1 MKTLQDRVAVITGAG
16 SGIGRATALAL
27 AKEGCDLA
35 LSDINEAG
43 LAETQSL
50 LADSGRKVCTHRV
63 NVAVRKEMEA
73 YPEQVLA
80 AHGRVHIVV
89 NNAGVASGANFE
101 DQSLDAFERVLAV
114 NLYGVIYGSKVFI
127 PHLKAAGEGHIVNI
141 SSILG
146 LMPAPALSAY
156 CTSKFAVR
164 GFSQCLWLELRE
176 HNIGVTAIHP
186 GNIKTNITASA
197 AVEEI
202 GAMRGF
208 FDEFKKA
215 MEEKGAEPGTVA
227 KAIVK
232 SIKGNRQRT
241 LVTAETVVM
250 DQLMRWM
257 PTGTPGVIARVVK
270 AGKKRMAA
278 G

>member
-1 MKTLQDRVAVITGAG
+1 MKSLKDKVAVITGAG

-35 LSDINEAG
+35 LADINEAS
-43 LAETQSL
+43 LAETAGL
-50 LADSGRKVCTHRV
+50 LAEYGRKLCTHRV
-63 NVAVRKEMEA
+63 NVADRQQMAA

-101 DQSLDAFERVLAV
+101 DQSLDDFERVLAV
-114 NLYGVIYGSKVFI
+114 NLYGVVYGCKAFL

-141 SSILG
+141 SSVLG

-164 GFSQCLWLELRE
+164 GFSQCLWLELRG

-186 GNIKTNITASA
+186 GLIRTNISNTA
-197 AVEEI
+197 AVHEI
-202 GAMRGF
+202 GEMHGF
-208 FDEFKKA
+208 FEQFRDR
-215 MEEKGAEPGTVA
+215 MERQGADPATVA

-232 SIKGNRQRT
+232 GIKGDKQRA
-241 LVTAETVVM
+241 LVTLETQVM
-250 DQLMRWM
+250 DRLMRWM
-257 PTGTPGVIARVVK
+257 PTGTPSVIASVVS
-270 AGKKRMAA
+270 AGKRRMAD